1 MSGVK
6 LSLAF
11 IAGSLVAGIS
21 NAADLS
27 AVPSGSYNVDPTHA
41 YIHIQYN
48 HLGLSNP
55 ILAFDE
61 FSVDMDLDVEDPSKS
76 TVAVDIVTDSVITG
90 SDIFHDHITGAKWF
104 DTAANPNITFSSSGV
119 TANADGTF
127 VMMGDLTIK
136 GMTKPVSLDVVIN
149 NAMEHPFNKK
159 PVVGI
164 SATGS
169 VNRSEWGLGA
179 NAPYISDEVK
189 IEIQAEMFKAE

>member
-6 LSLAF
+6 LSLAL
-11 IAGSLVAGIS
+11 IAGSLVTSIG

-27 AVPSGSYNVDPTHA
+27 AVPSGTYTVDPTHA
-41 YIHIQYN
+41 YIHLQYN

-55 ILAFDE
+55 IIAFDE
-61 FSVDMDLDVEDPSKS
+61 FSVDMDLDVDDPSKTAVS
-76 TVAVDIVTDSVITG
+76 VDITTDSVIGG
-90 SDIFHDHITGAKWF
+90 SDIWNDHLTGEKWF
-104 DTAANPNITFSSSGV
+104 DSGAYPNITFSSTGV

-149 NAMEHPFNKK
+149 NAMAHPFKK
-159 PVVGI
+159 TPVVGV

-189 IEIQAEMFKAE
+189 LEIQAEMFKTE